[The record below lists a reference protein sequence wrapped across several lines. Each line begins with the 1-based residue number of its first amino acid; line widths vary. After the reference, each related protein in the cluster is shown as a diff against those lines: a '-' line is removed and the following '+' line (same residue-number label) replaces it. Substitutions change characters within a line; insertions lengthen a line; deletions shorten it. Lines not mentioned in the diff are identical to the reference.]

1 MSNDW
6 RLPKP
11 MWNPVEDDPQLRTGF
26 IDLGLGLHNGRPII
40 IRGNHHKLERSEILK
55 KILEDSHE
63 E

>member
-1 MSNDW
+1 
-6 RLPKP
+6 

-40 IRGNHHKLERSEILK
+40 IKGNHHKLERSEILK
-55 KILEDSHE
+55 KILGDSHE